1 MTYHKNND
9 LHDLEARVSRG
20 DAGAEGELLNRL
32 EPQMVCMVR
41 RALRSKPSASPLDRL
56 IRAEIRRLTPW
67 KHEQPPLEEGGLVR
81 QVAQRVCAAVID
93 RLRPNRPDPRNT
105 HDTILAGRFNYRFV
119 PRMDRMRTVLSPEEA
134 N

>member
-1 MTYHKNND
+1 MMNPTHTD

-20 DAGAEGELLNRL
+20 DSRAEGELLNRL

-67 KHEQPPLEEGGLVR
+67 KQEQPQLEEGGLVR

-93 RLRPNRPDPRNT
+93 RLRPSRPDPRNI
-105 HDTILAGRFNYRFV
+105 HDTIPVGRINYQFV
-119 PRMDRMRTVLSPEEA
+119 PRMDRMRTVLSPEES